1 MIMMMLAAVYR
12 MHTTHLLH
20 HVRRE
25 EQSCTCCHC
34 LCDFETLCI
43 LEERTKIYNKDEETK
58 GNEQCVGSDDYDDDY
73 DDDDDDDDHDD
84 DYHDS
89 DSDGDVVYASHK
101 YTQTETIHN
110 TPAPTSTGVE

>member
-1 MIMMMLAAVYR
+1 MMLAAVYR

-89 DSDGDVVYASHK
+89 DSDGDGGSMLR
-101 YTQTETIHN
+101 TN
-110 TPAPTSTGVE
+110 TNKQKLSTTHLLPLPRE